1 MTEST
6 LSHYCAIVQDEQEV
20 ENIYE
25 SKSTKLSEDL
35 KKYKAQLAS
44 FLEQQRV
51 SCVPVT
57 IKSKNGEDRTIY
69 LRSKQTATYKP
80 VDEPSFKKAIE
91 KVPSVNEL
99 KEVFDELKD
108 PQATFIDVYSSWI
121 FNTLY
126 DMNAKKKV
134 TFEISESKE
143 RSSKKD
149 KTSAPPIQIPD
160 QVRDIV
166 EDWADASHNLQ
177 KLKKYKVTEFKR
189 LGEEKKEVEPLVD
202 KYLAQKPPQK
212 QEQKI
217 TIDHK
222 DGPKPYYIRRVVK
235 TEPPPK
241 LAITKSKPLIIQSVK
256 RVVEHT
262 KPDLLQKP
270 FTVDDSSELLRND
283 LLLNMLYTEFRSE
296 FKKFK
301 EKGAKVKTN
310 IELTDNPS
318 RKRKP
323 KQEPKP
329 DEDEDGALDE
339 ES

>member
-1 MTEST
+1 MTDST
-6 LSHYCAIVQDEQEV
+6 LAHYCAIVQDEQEV
-20 ENIYE
+20 EQKVE
-25 SKSTKLSEDL
+25 SKSAKLTEDL
-35 KKYKAQLAS
+35 KKYKSQLSA
-44 FLEQQRV
+44 FLAQQRV

-57 IKSKNGEDRTIY
+57 ITSKSGEDRTVY
-69 LRSKQTATYKP
+69 LRSKQTATYKH
-80 VDEPSFKKAIE
+80 VDETSFKKAIE
-91 KVPSVNEL
+91 KVPTVSEL
-99 KEVFDELKD
+99 KDVFDELKD

-126 DMNAKKKV
+126 ELNAKKKV

-143 RSSKKD
+143 RVSKKE
-149 KTSAPPIQIPD
+149 KTSTPPIQVPD
-160 QVRDIV
+160 QIKDIV

-177 KLKKYKVTEFKR
+177 QLKKYKTQEFKR

-202 KYLAQKPPQK
+202 KFLAQKPPQK

-217 TIDHK
+217 TIDHEQ
-222 DGPKPYYIRRVVK
+222 GPKPYYIRRVVK
-235 TEPPPK
+235 KEPPK
-241 LAITKSKPLIIQSVK
+241 LALTKSKPVIIQSVK
-256 RVVEHT
+256 RVVET
-262 KPDLLQKP
+262 TNPDLLRKP
-270 FTVDDSSELLRND
+270 FNIEESVELLRND

-301 EKGAKVKTN
+301 EKGTKVKSN

-323 KQEPKP
+323 KQKP
-329 DEDEDGALDE
+329 DDDEDNRSEE